1 MNRRNSVI
9 GAIVGG
15 AIGDAAGHHYEGCA
29 SDIPLPTDLQLSKL
43 TDDTQLTLATCEAIL
58 ETGFIDPERIAFKFL
73 EWYRDRRFS
82 GLGASTLGALR
93 ALDTGCHWALAG
105 RQGEFGA
112 GNGAAMRIA
121 PLAFCASA
129 YDRTKIKDVVRITH
143 QNDEA
148 YAGALAVIQA
158 IIDWPESEHISL
170 QLLARDLPD
179 TQVRDRILSLDEKC
193 DESIAGIGKLMGT
206 SGFVVETIP
215 LALFAAS
222 KVKEIEFE
230 QVLRKLI
237 QAGGDTDTTCSIAGQ
252 IAGSVIG
259 FHAIPDNLIS
269 QIPDRDMVMKIATKF
284 AEYVEKEK

>member
-1 MNRRNSVI
+1 
-9 GAIVGG
+9 
-15 AIGDAAGHHYEGCA
+15 
-29 SDIPLPTDLQLSKL
+29 
-43 TDDTQLTLATCEAIL
+43 
-58 ETGFIDPERIAFKFL
+58 
-73 EWYRDRRFS
+73 
-82 GLGASTLGALR
+82 
-93 ALDTGCHWALAG
+93 
-105 RQGEFGA
+105 
-112 GNGAAMRIA
+112 
-121 PLAFCASA
+121 
-129 YDRTKIKDVVRITH
+129 
-143 QNDEA
+143 
-148 YAGALAVIQA
+148 
-158 IIDWPESEHISL
+158 
-170 QLLARDLPD
+170 
-179 TQVRDRILSLDEKC
+179 
-193 DESIAGIGKLMGT
+193 MGT